1 MASRHWYLD
10 ELSPITGSV
19 GGSCQHAPR
28 TRTYPTLPA
37 GADPACCARLAAA
50 LARASFGGRLWFA
63 GAARPAALAV
73 IHTASR
79 GAVTGRV
86 APSPSARDRP
96 RQGVAG
102 VDLAEHPTGA
112 GEEGCP
118 RGPGGPPLILPQ
130 HMQIISAGTPP
141 AGPGARSPDREL
153 VRPDLS
159 PRNLDFRVARGVS
172 RGNLTP

>member
-96 RQGVAG
+96 RQGVRG
-102 VDLAEHPTGA
+102 WSSPSTRRERVRKDVLVDLAG
-112 GEEGCP
+112 P
-118 RGPGGPPLILPQ
+118 RSYSPSTCRSFRRALPLPGPGLGP
-130 HMQIISAGTPP
+130 
-141 AGPGARSPDREL
+141 
-153 VRPDLS
+153 
-159 PRNLDFRVARGVS
+159 
-172 RGNLTP
+172 LTGS